1 MEVTA
6 LFAGAGMLLF
16 LLGGAFSLAWF
27 SRLP

>member
-6 LFAGAGMLLF
+6 LFAGVSALL
-16 LLGGAFSLAWF
+16 LLIGGALSLLWF

>member
-6 LFAGAGMLLF
+6 LFAGVSALL
-16 LLGGAFSLAWF
+16 LLAGGALSLWWF